1 MKKIKNY
8 KNPIM
13 VVSVVGF
20 VIALFFFPF
29 LFMKIEQKS
38 EAAPQKA
45 PTAINTSANACELTI
60 QVSGSDIPIDL
71 EEYVVGVVAAEM
83 PAGFNMEALKAQAI
97 AARTYVLKSTNYG
110 QTQIEPTVAKQVFYD
125 EDTRKENW
133 NDSYEDFEA
142 KVREAVESTRGE
154 VIQYNGELITAM
166 FHSMSNGMTE
176 SSVNYSGTE
185 LPYLQSVS
193 STDFQYADNYE
204 TTTTFT
210 VEEWNS
216 KLNTQ
221 STIEEIKQI
230 RLQKNN
236 TGRVETVSVKGHEWT
251 GRDFRTLLG
260 LRSTD
265 FQIKAQ
271 NGQVTVTTEG
281 YGHGVG
287 MSQYGADAMADKGS
301 TAHEIIEHYYQNT
314 SIEKINCEN

>member
-8 KNPIM
+8 RNPIM

-29 LFMKIEQKS
+29 LFMKSEQKS
-38 EAAPQKA
+38 EAAPQ
-45 PTAINTSANACELTI
+45 ITSNNSENACELSI
-60 QVSGSDIPIDL
+60 LVSGIDTPLNL
-71 EEYVVGVVAAEM
+71 EEYVLGVVAAEM
-83 PAGFNMEALKAQAI
+83 PAGFNLEALKAQAI

-110 QTQIEPTVAKQVFYD
+110 QTPIEPTVAKQVFYD
-125 EDTRKENW
+125 EDSRKDNW
-133 NDSYEDFEA
+133 NDSYEDYEV

-154 VIQYNGELITAM
+154 VIEYNGELITAM

-176 SSVNYSGTE
+176 SSMNYSGTD

-193 STDFQYADNYE
+193 STDFQYANNYE
-204 TTTTFT
+204 TVTTLTIS
-210 VEEWNS
+210 EWNS
-216 KLNTQ
+216 KLNIQ
-221 STIEEIKQI
+221 STIEDIRQI

-236 TGRVETVSVKGHEWT
+236 TGRVETVTMKDHKWS
-251 GRDFRTLLG
+251 GRDFRTLLD

-271 NGQVTVTTEG
+271 DGQVVITTEG

-287 MSQYGADAMADKGS
+287 MSQYGADALADNGVS
-301 TAHEIIEHYYQNT
+301 AHDIIEHYYKNT
-314 SIEKINCEN
+314 SIEKINCEK

>member
-1 MKKIKNY
+1 
-8 KNPIM
+8 M
-13 VVSVVGF
+13 VVSVIGL

-29 LFMKIEQKS
+29 FFKSSEQKS
-38 EAAPQKA
+38 EAAPTSSTKA
-45 PTAINTSANACELTI
+45 PENACMVTI
-60 QVSGSDIPIDL
+60 QVSGSDVPIDL
-71 EEYVVGVVAAEM
+71 EEYVIGVVAAEM
-83 PAGFNMEALKAQAI
+83 PVGFNLEALKAQAI

-110 QTQIEPTVAKQVFYD
+110 QTPIEPTVARQVFYD

-133 NDSYEDFEA
+133 DDSYEDYET

-154 VIQYNGELITAM
+154 VIEYNGELITAM

-176 SSVNYSGTE
+176 SSANYSGTD
-185 LPYLQSVS
+185 LPYLQSVA

-210 VEEWNS
+210 IDEWNS
-216 KLNTQ
+216 KLNIQ
-221 STIEEIKQI
+221 STIEDISQI

-236 TGRVETVSVKGHEWT
+236 TGRVETVTMKGHEWT

-265 FQIKAQ
+265 FQVKTQ
-271 NGQVTVTTEG
+271 DGQVVITTEG

-287 MSQYGADAMADKGS
+287 MSQYGADAMADNGS
-301 TAHEIIEHYYQNT
+301 TAHEIIEHYYKNT
-314 SIEKINCEN
+314 SIEKLNCKK

>member
-8 KNPIM
+8 QKPVM
-13 VVSVVGF
+13 VVSVIGL

-29 LFMKIEQKS
+29 LFKSSEQKP
-38 EAAPQKA
+38 EAAKTSTPA
-45 PTAINTSANACELTI
+45 PANACLVTI
-60 QVSGSDIPIDL
+60 QVSGSDVPIDL
-71 EEYVVGVVAAEM
+71 EEYVIGVVAAEM
-83 PAGFNMEALKAQAI
+83 PVGFNLEALKAQAI

-110 QTQIEPTVAKQVFYD
+110 QTPIEPTVAKQVFYD
-125 EDTRKENW
+125 EDARKENW
-133 NDSYEDFEA
+133 DESYEDYET

-154 VIQYNGELITAM
+154 VIEYNGELITAM

-176 SSVNYSGTE
+176 SSVNYSGTD
-185 LPYLQSVS
+185 LPYLQSVA

-210 VEEWNS
+210 IDEWNS
-216 KLNTQ
+216 KLKIQ
-221 STIEEIKQI
+221 STIEDISQI

-236 TGRVETVSVKGHEWT
+236 TGRIETVSMKGHEWT

-265 FQIKAQ
+265 FQVKAQ
-271 NGQVTVTTEG
+271 DGQVVITTEG

-287 MSQYGADAMADKGS
+287 MSQYGADAMADNGAS
-301 TAHEIIEHYYQNT
+301 ALEIIEHYYKNT
-314 SIEKINCEN
+314 SVEKLNCEK

>member
-13 VVSVVGF
+13 VVSVIGF

-29 LFMKIEQKS
+29 LFMKSEQKS
-38 EAAPQKA
+38 EAAPQKSA
-45 PTAINTSANACELTI
+45 TTNTSANACALTI

-83 PAGFNMEALKAQAI
+83 PVGFNLEALKAQAI
-97 AARTYVLKSTNYG
+97 AARTYVLKSTNFG
-110 QTQIEPTVAKQVFYD
+110 QAQIEPTVAKQVFYD

-133 NDSYEDFEA
+133 NDAYEDYEK

-204 TTTTFT
+204 TTSTFT
-210 VEEWNS
+210 IEEWNS

-236 TGRVETVSVKGHEWT
+236 TGRVETVSLKGHEWT

-271 NGQVTVTTEG
+271 NGQVTVITEG

-287 MSQYGADAMADKGS
+287 MSQYGADAMADNGS
-301 TAHEIIEHYYQNT
+301 TAHEIINHYYQNT

>member
-1 MKKIKNY
+1 
-8 KNPIM
+8 M
-13 VVSVVGF
+13 VVSVIGL

-29 LFMKIEQKS
+29 LFKSSEQKS
-38 EAAPQKA
+38 EAAPTSTKA
-45 PTAINTSANACELTI
+45 PENACMVTI
-60 QVSGSDIPIDL
+60 QVSGSDVPIDL
-71 EEYVVGVVAAEM
+71 EEYVIGVVAAEM
-83 PAGFNMEALKAQAI
+83 PVGFNLEALKAQAI

-110 QTQIEPTVAKQVFYD
+110 QTPIEPTVARQVFYD

-133 NDSYEDFEA
+133 DDSYEDYET

-154 VIQYNGELITAM
+154 VIEYNGELITAM

-176 SSVNYSGTE
+176 SSANYSGTD
-185 LPYLQSVS
+185 LPYLQSVA

-210 VEEWNS
+210 IDEWNS
-216 KLNTQ
+216 KLNIQ
-221 STIEEIKQI
+221 STIEDISQI

-236 TGRVETVSVKGHEWT
+236 TGRVETVTMKGHEWT

-265 FQIKAQ
+265 FQVKTQ
-271 NGQVTVTTEG
+271 DGQVVITTEG

-287 MSQYGADAMADKGS
+287 MSQYGADAMADNGS
-301 TAHEIIEHYYQNT
+301 TAHEIIEHYYKNT
-314 SIEKINCEN
+314 SIEKLNCKK

>member
-1 MKKIKNY
+1 
-8 KNPIM
+8 M
-13 VVSVVGF
+13 VVSVIGL

-29 LFMKIEQKS
+29 LFKSSEQKS
-38 EAAPQKA
+38 EAAPTSTKA
-45 PTAINTSANACELTI
+45 PENACMVTI
-60 QVSGSDIPIDL
+60 QVSGSDVPIDL
-71 EEYVVGVVAAEM
+71 EEYVIGVVAAEM
-83 PAGFNMEALKAQAI
+83 PVGFNLEALKAQAI

-110 QTQIEPTVAKQVFYD
+110 QTPIEPTVARQVFYD

-133 NDSYEDFEA
+133 DDSYEDYET

-154 VIQYNGELITAM
+154 VIEYNGELITAM

-176 SSVNYSGTE
+176 SSANYSGTD
-185 LPYLQSVS
+185 LPYLQSVA

-210 VEEWNS
+210 IDEWNS
-216 KLNTQ
+216 KLNIQ
-221 STIEEIKQI
+221 STIEDISQI

-236 TGRVETVSVKGHEWT
+236 TGRVETVTMKGHEWT

-265 FQIKAQ
+265 FQVKTQ
-271 NGQVTVTTEG
+271 DGQVVITTEG

-287 MSQYGADAMADKGS
+287 MSQYGADAMADNGS
-301 TAHEIIEHYYQNT
+301 TAHEIIEHYYKNT
-314 SIEKINCEN
+314 SIEKLNCEK

>member
-8 KNPIM
+8 QNPLM
-13 VVSVVGF
+13 VVSVVGL

-29 LFMKIEQKS
+29 LFKNS
-38 EAAPQKA
+38 EEKPKAAP
-45 PTAINTSANACELTI
+45 TTSLNTPENACALTI

-71 EEYVVGVVAAEM
+71 EEYVIGVVAAEM
-83 PAGFNMEALKAQAI
+83 PAGFSLEALKAQAI

-110 QTQIEPTVAKQVFYD
+110 QTAIEPTVAKQVFYD

-133 NDSYEDFEA
+133 DTSYENYES

-154 VIQYNGELITAM
+154 VIEYNGELITAM

-176 SSVNYSGTE
+176 SSANYSGTD
-185 LPYLQSVS
+185 LPYLQSVA

-204 TTTTFT
+204 TTSTFT
-210 VEEWNS
+210 IEEWNT
-216 KLNTQ
+216 KLNIQ
-221 STIEEIKQI
+221 STLGDISKI
-230 RLQKNN
+230 RLEKNN
-236 TGRVETVSVKGHEWT
+236 TGRVEKVTMNNHEWT

-271 NGQVTVTTEG
+271 DGQVVVTTEG

-287 MSQYGADAMADKGS
+287 MSQYGADAMADNGS
-301 TAHEIIEHYYQNT
+301 NAHEIIEHYYKNT
-314 SIEKINCEN
+314 SVEKINCEK